1 MDPNQGGSFG
11 LSVSVNGVTSR
22 FAAVDDNNST
32 LNVWTLPTI

>member
-1 MDPNQGGSFG
+1 VPSQAFG
-11 LSVSVNGVTSR
+11 LNVSVDGVTSR